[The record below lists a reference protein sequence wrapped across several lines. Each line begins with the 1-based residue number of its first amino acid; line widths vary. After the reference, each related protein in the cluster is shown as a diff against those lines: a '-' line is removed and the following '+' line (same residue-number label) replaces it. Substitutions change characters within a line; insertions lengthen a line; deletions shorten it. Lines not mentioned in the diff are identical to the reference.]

1 MSDLR
6 CKVCGGRMIAVSDG
20 VYECESCGRRELMPI
35 RSAARPANELLSAAD
50 ELRNAGDFDSAY
62 LTYQNVLAQ
71 DPGNVVARWK
81 LALCRFG
88 IRYEKDPLT
97 GASLPTLNRMRYD
110 SILEDPDY
118 VRVLASCNDSD
129 KQEFQ
134 RRAEEIARIQQHHL
148 DVARSEQ
155 PYDVFISFKAEDE
168 GQRTRDSVIA
178 QEIYD
183 RLTERGIRTFYSRV
197 TLQDKSGTEY
207 EPYIFAALQSARL
220 LLLVATSPEHANAVW
235 VKNEWSRYL
244 DLMTQDREKHLLPVY
259 EGMERDAFPPQ
270 IPVREALDYAQD
282 GALAE
287 VVQGVLTLTGLGTV
301 VDARDTRSAIPQLVQ
316 SLQSHV
322 EHERWREAREVANE
336 ILDLDAENGD
346 AYFYLLLSE
355 YHASRPTKLAD
366 LDEPWDESRSYQRAM
381 RYAQPTRQQ
390 LLEAVKTR
398 RDMRKAAQAE
408 QLAAEAERTRKANE
422 TDQSFLRALDCIQEQ
437 RYREAIQL
445 LQGPAHAH
453 PDAQE
458 RITWCSMALKA
469 QQDLNNPLFLKER
482 IAQQAPGVLE
492 TYSSLKEKYLRS
504 IPNIGE
510 EAAIEIADQNYLTVA
525 ISIAMAVVALIT
537 QFKILPFW
545 PAMII
550 MAVLGLF
557 AALNRDN
564 DLIALGLLGL
574 ILFTVAIL
582 DYGGPY
588 EHYDKRETFSM
599 FFMLIAYLVVTA
611 GFAIW
616 RGNRVTSARNQLL
629 LFVEQVVR
637 PLEDNVWDEY
647 VSQYEGYDG
656 IVLERPISVVE
667 SI

>member
-1 MSDLR
+1 MSELR
-6 CKVCGGRMIAVSDG
+6 CKACGGRLVAVSEG
-20 VYECESCGRRELMPI
+20 VYECQSCGRRELMSV
-35 RSAARPANELLSAAD
+35 RAATRTANELLVAAD

-71 DPGNVVARWK
+71 DPDNVVARWK
-81 LALCRFG
+81 LVLSRFG
-88 IRYEKDPLT
+88 IRYERDPLT
-97 GASLPTLNRMRYD
+97 GSAIPTLNRMRYD

-118 VRVLASCNDSD
+118 ARVLASCGANERE
-129 KQEFQ
+129 EFL
-134 RRAEEIARIQQHHL
+134 RRANDIARIQERYL

-155 PYDVFISFKAEDE
+155 PYDVFISFKAEDD

-197 TLQDKSGTEY
+197 TLRDKSGSEY

-220 LLLVATSPEHANAVW
+220 MVLVATSPEHANAPW
-235 VKNEWSRYL
+235 VRNEWSRYL
-244 DLMTQDREKHLLPVY
+244 DLMTKDREKHLLPVY
-259 EGMERDAFPPQ
+259 EGMERDAFPKQ
-270 IPVREALDYAQD
+270 VPVREALDYAQD

-287 VVQGVLTLTGLGTV
+287 VMQGVLTLTGLGTV
-301 VDARDTRSAIPQLVQ
+301 VDARDERTAIPRLVE
-316 SLQSHV
+316 SLQGHV

-355 YHASRPTKLAD
+355 YHVTRPTMLSE

-408 QLAAEAERTRKANE
+408 QLAAEAERTRRANE
-422 TDQSFLRALDCIQEQ
+422 TEESFLDALDFIQEQ
-437 RYREAIQL
+437 KYREAIQL

-453 PDAQE
+453 PEAQE
-458 RITWCSMALKA
+458 RITWCTMALNA
-469 QQDLNNPLFLKER
+469 QQDLSNPLFMKER
-482 IAQQAPGVLE
+482 IAREAPGALE

-510 EAAIEIADQNYLTVA
+510 EAAIEIADRNYLTVA

-550 MAVLGLF
+550 MAVLGLL
-557 AALNRDN
+557 AAFNRDN
-564 DLIALGLLGL
+564 DLIAVGLLAL

-599 FFMLIAYLVVTA
+599 FFILIAYLVLTA

-616 RGNRVTSARNQLL
+616 RANRVISARNQLL
-629 LFVEQVVR
+629 LFVDQVLQ
-637 PLEDNVWDEY
+637 PLEDQAWDAY
-647 VSQYEGYDG
+647 VAEYEGYDD
-656 IVLERPISVVE
+656 IVLERPASVIE
-667 SI
+667 SS